1 MKKKAFAALLIGS
14 AVAAMTGCSSGK
26 PAETAKAAET
36 EAVQTEAAAEGT
48 EDGETADKEA
58 AEDGKGAADGHYT
71 VGIGQF
77 AVHGSLDNCRE
88 GFIQGL
94 AEEGFTEG
102 DNLTILYENANA
114 DGSVSSQIVGSF
126 ISNKADLICA
136 IATPIA
142 QSAYSAAR
150 KTDIPVIY
158 TAVTDPVAAELASE
172 DGKPVGEI
180 TGTSDKLP
188 VTEQLQ
194 MIREILPDAKK
205 IGIMYS
211 TSEVNSLST
220 LEEYKEAA
228 AEYGFEIVESGVS
241 SVADVPLAAEQLV
254 QKVDCINNLTDNT
267 VVSALQ
273 AVLDSANKKGIPV
286 FGSEIEQVKAGCLA
300 AEGLDYV
307 ELGKQTGHMAA
318 KVLKGEAKASEMN
331 FEIIKGASFYG
342 NTKAAEKLGITL
354 PEDLVNNAAEMFDD
368 ITQ

>member
-1 MKKKAFAALLIGS
+1 MS
-14 AVAAMTGCSSGK
+14 GCSSSGTST
-26 PAETAKAAET
+26 ETTKAAET
-36 EAVQTEAAAEGT
+36 EAVAESTAAGADAAETAGGESAAAEGGLV
-48 EDGETADKEA
+48 EGS
-58 AEDGKGAADGHYT
+58 YT
-71 VGIGQF
+71 IGIGQF

-94 AEEGFTEG
+94 AEEGFVEG
-102 DNLTILYENANA
+102 ENLTILYENANA
-114 DGSVSSQIVGSF
+114 DGSVSSQIVSNF

-158 TAVTDPVAAELASE
+158 TAVTDPVAAELATA

-194 MIREILPDAKK
+194 MIREILPEAKK

-211 TSEVNSLST
+211 TSEVNSIST
-220 LEEYKEAA
+220 LEEYKAAA

-273 AVLDSANKKGIPV
+273 VVLDSANKKGIPV
-286 FGSEIEQVKAGCLA
+286 FGSEIEQVKVGCLA
-300 AEGLDYV
+300 SEGLDYV
-307 ELGKQTGHMAA
+307 ELGKQTGRMAA
-318 KVLKGEAKASEMN
+318 KVLKGEAKASELN

-342 NTKAAEKLGITL
+342 NKKVAENLGITL
-354 PEDLVNNAAEMFDD
+354 PDTLVNGAAEMFDD
-368 ITQ
+368 IAQ